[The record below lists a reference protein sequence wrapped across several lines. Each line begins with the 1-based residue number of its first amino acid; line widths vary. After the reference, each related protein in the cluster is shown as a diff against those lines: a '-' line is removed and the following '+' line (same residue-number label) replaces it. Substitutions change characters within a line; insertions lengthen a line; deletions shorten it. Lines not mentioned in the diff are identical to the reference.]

1 MSNIR
6 RIIEE
11 RFVNKRDDE
20 KRGILISD
28 QRMGKDNDL
37 YELNSFGV
45 CEVIKM
51 YVPIDQMQSNKKKLL
66 HKVIS

>member
-1 MSNIR
+1 MNQQTRVDGTKSLQIR
-6 RIIEE
+6 
-11 RFVNKRDDE
+11 K
-20 KRGILISD
+20 GILISD

-51 YVPIDQMQSNKKKLL
+51 YVSIDQMQSNKKKLL
-66 HKVIS
+66 RKVIS

>member
-1 MSNIR
+1 
-6 RIIEE
+6 
-11 RFVNKRDDE
+11 
-20 KRGILISD
+20 
-28 QRMGKDNDL
+28 MGEDNDL

-66 HKVIS
+66 QKVIN